1 MQSVLLKDHLIA
13 PNRARRPNNAIFVNF
28 DDKTIPSGPLE
39 AAVTSWKKVC
49 VHPSDVKVEQQL
61 KQVGKIVLHVFNVLN
76 TSTFSKMITTLQHL
90 I

>member
-39 AAVTSWKKVC
+39 AAVTSWKKFC
-49 VHPSDVKVEQQL
+49 VHPNDAKAEQQL
-61 KQVGKIVLHVFNVLN
+61 RQV
-76 TSTFSKMITTLQHL
+76 SKMDIRVFHFK
-90 I
+90 

>member
-39 AAVTSWKKVC
+39 AAVTSWKKFC
-49 VHPSDVKVEQQL
+49 VHPNDVKVEQQL
-61 KQVGKIVLHVFNVLN
+61 RQVGKMVLHVFNVLN
-76 TSTFSKMITTLQHL
+76 QPSPR
-90 I
+90 